1 VLTEDRIARV
11 YAAHVAV
18 RTDPDG
24 STIVTPVRR
33 PPDSG

>member
-18 RTDPDG
+18 RTDPTG
-24 STIVTPVRR
+24 GTVVTPVRR
-33 PPDSG
+33 LPSGG